1 MPRRIYV
8 PMQFMP
14 DPKVENILMTE
25 DVANFFSADIAIK
38 HTRSDNVIGKL
49 ARFCSVTLEN
59 L

>member
-38 HTRSDNVIGKL
+38 HTRSDNVTG
-49 ARFCSVTLEN
+49 N
-59 L
+59 